1 MFNAVTKN
9 NKIRRITM
17 KKLLAILLAVA
28 MLAGI
33 LTACSSDSATVK
45 QGVKNWVTYLTLA
58 NEMETFNILYSQNN
72 KELQV
77 LTNCF
82 DGLLSQDSRGN
93 LIPACAEE
101 WGTEDGGKTWT
112 FKLRK
117 GIQWVDMNGNAMQ
130 EVKAEDWLVGLEWV
144 LNFHKNA
151 ATNTS
156 MPIARIEGA
165 GDYYTYTAG

>member
-1 MFNAVTKN
+1 
-9 NKIRRITM
+9 M

-72 KELQV
+72 RELQV

-82 DGLLSQDSRGN
+82 DGLLSQDSR
-93 LIPACAEE
+93 
-101 WGTEDGGKTWT
+101 
-112 FKLRK
+112 
-117 GIQWVDMNGNAMQ
+117 
-130 EVKAEDWLVGLEWV
+130 
-144 LNFHKNA
+144 
-151 ATNTS
+151 
-156 MPIARIEGA
+156 
-165 GDYYTYTAG
+165 

>member
-58 NEMETFNILYSQNN
+58 N
-72 KELQV
+72 
-77 LTNCF
+77 
-82 DGLLSQDSRGN
+82 
-93 LIPACAEE
+93 
-101 WGTEDGGKTWT
+101 
-112 FKLRK
+112 
-117 GIQWVDMNGNAMQ
+117 
-130 EVKAEDWLVGLEWV
+130 
-144 LNFHKNA
+144 
-151 ATNTS
+151 
-156 MPIARIEGA
+156 
-165 GDYYTYTAG
+165 